1 MPLKLTL
8 KANERIVVNG
18 CVIRNSN
25 RRHVL
30 TIESQADVVRGFDL
44 LDESAMS
51 TPVGRAYF
59 LIQTAL
65 TRPETREKIVPVV
78 QGDLAT
84 LVTVMGNATRA
95 HVFEAANY
103 VSIGDFYKALRALR
117 PVLKREAELLAFA
130 AAQAGGDTAP
140 GAPMAPAGA
149 GGPDGAPEPVGAD
162 AGDWAGN
169 DNTGGRGEGG
179 NA

>member
-30 TIESQADVVRGFDL
+30 TIESQADVVRGPDL
-44 LDESAMS
+44 LDDSATA

-59 LIQTAL
+59 LVQTAL
-65 TRPETREKIVPVV
+65 THPDTREKVVPMI
-78 QGDLAT
+78 QADLAT
-84 LVTVMGNATRA
+84 LITVMGSATQS
-95 HVFEAANY
+95 HVFQAANY
-103 VSIGDFYKALRALR
+103 VSIGDFYKALRSLK

-130 AAQAGGDTAP
+130 QGRAAELAQPSAET
-140 GAPMAPAGA
+140 
-149 GGPDGAPEPVGAD
+149 GPDIETDREPDTEAD
-162 AGDWAGN
+162 TEADTGKARNEVAG
-169 DNTGGRGEGG
+169 
-179 NA
+179 

>member
-30 TIESQADVVRGFDL
+30 TIESQADVVRGPDL
-44 LDESAMS
+44 LDESATA

-59 LIQTAL
+59 LVQTAL
-65 TRPETREKIVPVV
+65 THPDTREKVVPMI
-78 QGDLAT
+78 QADLAT
-84 LVTVMGNATRA
+84 LITVMGSATQS
-95 HVFEAANY
+95 HVFQAANY
-103 VSIGDFYKALRALR
+103 VSIGDFYKALRSLK

-130 AAQAGGDTAP
+130 QGRAAELARPSENIATDTEAEAEPQAGTARNEV
-140 GAPMAPAGA
+140 AG
-149 GGPDGAPEPVGAD
+149 
-162 AGDWAGN
+162 
-169 DNTGGRGEGG
+169 
-179 NA
+179 